1 MWYTFSQQKRKDK
14 SYIDINKI
22 PAADIGA
29 QLALGSFMQVRE
41 ADKYRRLIQAIVDI
55 IAQKY
60 GPDNINEILNNLDK
74 YRQEAIFIK
83 AVIEESGI
91 YEIAENEKKSRINIS
106 EDIMDYVD
114 KRYPSQ
120 KLKMTPAVQAF
131 SKNLM
136 IYDEILEQIE
146 DEILLVKDS
155 LKGEK
160 QFVLK
165 LDELAKKE
173 RIINGQKYTLYS
185 LSQKMGITENQ
196 LGMMADN
203 SQIITQAFSD
213 ALGLE
218 PRQTILQNLSSK
230 LKMSPTFISK
240 MKLNPAQLAKLGTGL
255 SVAELVAMPSAG
267 NINLMKAP
275 WLDTGETK
283 ENWFKN
289 HKAEDINEY
298 LEPVLEDYL
307 KQEANRIKLD
317 SSVSASKKLIEFGK
331 LYNKYFNL
339 FGPQKW
345 DQITSIFM
353 QNVPQAKIH
362 PNKPTIQPDLY
373 SALSKT
379 PFGKK

>member
-14 SYIDINKI
+14 SYIVNKI

-60 GPDNINEILNNLDK
+60 GPDNINEIFNNLDK

-255 SVAELVAMPSAG
+255 SVAELVAMPSVG

-345 DQITSIFM
+345 DQITSVFM

-362 PNKPTIQPDLY
+362 QNKPTSQPDLY